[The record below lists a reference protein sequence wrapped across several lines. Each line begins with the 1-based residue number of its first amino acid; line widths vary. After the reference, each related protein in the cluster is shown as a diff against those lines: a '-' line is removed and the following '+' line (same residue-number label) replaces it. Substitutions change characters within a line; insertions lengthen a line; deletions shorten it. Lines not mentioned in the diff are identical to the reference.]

1 MFETTWERAS
11 PGDTLTLERTLR
23 RKDGTTFPVEIRACS
38 VEFDGQQYA
47 LALVRDER
55 ERKRAEDELSKHRE
69 HLAGLVRE
77 RTDEFAAQ
85 LTTRSV
91 PWRWQLG

>member
-11 PGDTLTLERTLR
+11 PGDTLTLERILR
-23 RKDGTTFPVEIRACS
+23 RKDGTAFPVEIRACS
-38 VEFDGQQYA
+38 VEFGGQQYA
-47 LALVRDER
+47 LALVRDVS
-55 ERKRAEDELSKHRE
+55 ERKRAAEELSDHRE

-77 RTDEFAAQ
+77 RRDEFEAQ